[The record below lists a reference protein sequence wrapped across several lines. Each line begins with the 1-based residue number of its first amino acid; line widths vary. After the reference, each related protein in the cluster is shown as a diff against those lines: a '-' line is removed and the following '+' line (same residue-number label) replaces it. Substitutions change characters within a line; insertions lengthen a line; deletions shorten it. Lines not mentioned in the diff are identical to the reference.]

1 MTEVLHTPAT
11 GTESRAV
18 TPEQEAL
25 AREHQASLDKA
36 AAFLDDQIPA
46 LCRLTGMDVRVAI
59 GDGWATDPETGS
71 FTIDPSFFIEKGY
84 SADHCVFATL
94 HELMAHVRDIKRD
107 PVFSARQNAF
117 IMGSKDP
124 QEQQARHIFNNIL
137 TDIHGNKQIMNMLP
151 AMQEVGAD
159 IYASRLF
166 PAERDGEPVD
176 YASNPMHLQF
186 LYKIIRQEMI
196 PGSKTPVRQEVDEA
210 INQLRNFQG
219 GQIDLISFLTD
230 PGARGAN
237 GKKLSGSDRF
247 DYWLT
252 QIWPKYENLIKLDKQ
267 EAENT
272 QTQQQNGDQQTTNNT
287 TEQQDADPSQ
297 NADTKQGD
305 NPFADAYA
313 DYFDNKH
320 PEPFSPKEHKK
331 IHDAIDKATQ
341 EKRHE
346 TMTPE
351 QRERARQIAANRR
364 YQEQTGHSLREKQ
377 QYDNEV
383 KRLHRQI
390 DQMRQV
396 FQSVLDEVVATRRG
410 LSRRSHQ
417 DGDILDPNRLAQTVV
432 DIKSNVKPEAFQ
444 RYETVRGRTE
454 LNCKTDYFFVFDCSG
469 SMSGE
474 PAQAAASCAI
484 IMLEG
489 LASMERDIRKLEKEQ
504 AVDLSDLSV
513 RTSLYT
519 FGDTATCHKPLSSN
533 LNDKQRLD
541 TYAAITAADAGGTA
555 DYLALQE
562 IAHLPHDHDRQRIII
577 VVTDGASNNP
587 DAAQVAVSQLRRDQ
601 NTVVYGVSIGSDAAE
616 HLYAPN
622 AKRINDPKDLPNVL
636 QSFIEATIQT

>member
-1 MTEVLHTPAT
+1 MSEVLHTPVT
-11 GTESRAV
+11 GAESRAA
-18 TPEQEAL
+18 TPEQEAV
-25 AREHQASLDKA
+25 ARERQASLDKA

-46 LCRLTGMDVRVAI
+46 LCRLTGMNVQVAV
-59 GDGWATDPETGS
+59 GEGWATDTKTGS

-107 PVFSARQNAF
+107 PVFSARQDAF
-117 IMGSKDP
+117 VASSKDP

-166 PAERDGEPVD
+166 PVERDGEPVD

-196 PGSKTPVRQEVDEA
+196 PNSETPVRQEVDEA
-210 INQLRNFQG
+210 IDQLRNFQG

-252 QIWPKYENLIKLDKQ
+252 QIWPKYEKLMRLDKQ
-267 EAENT
+267 EAKN
-272 QTQQQNGDQQTTNNT
+272 
-287 TEQQDADPSQ
+287 TEQQNSSQQAGSDINEQQDTDPSQ
-297 NADTKQGD
+297 KQDG
-305 NPFADAYA
+305 NPFVDAYA

-320 PEPFSPKEHKK
+320 PEPFSPEEHEK
-331 IHDAIDKATQ
+331 IHDTIDKATQ

-364 YQEQTGHSLREKQ
+364 YQEQTGHSLQEKQ

-410 LSRRSHQ
+410 LSRRAHQ
-417 DGDILDPNRLAQTVV
+417 DGDILDPNRLAQTII
-432 DIKSNVKPEAFQ
+432 DIKSSVAPEAFQ
-444 RYETVRGRTE
+444 RYETVRGRAE
-454 LNCKTDYFFVFDCSG
+454 LNCKTDYFFVFDCSA
-469 SMSGE
+469 SMSGK
-474 PAQAAASCAI
+474 PAQAAASCAV

-504 AVDLSDLSV
+504 AVDLSDLSI

-519 FGDTATCHKPLSSN
+519 FGNNATCHKPLGSS

-541 TYAAITAADAGGTA
+541 TYAAITAANAGGTA

-562 IAHLPHDHDRQRIII
+562 IAHLPHDQDRQRIVI
-577 VVTDGASNNP
+577 VVTDGKSN
-587 DAAQVAVSQLRRDQ
+587 DHGAAQAAVSQLRRDQ
-601 NTVVYGVSIGSDAAE
+601 NTVVYGVSIGSDAAGQ
-616 HLYAPN
+616 LYAPN
-622 AKRINDPKDLPNVL
+622 AKLINDPKDLPNVL
-636 QSFIEATIQT
+636 QSFIETTIQT

>member
-1 MTEVLHTPAT
+1 MTEVLHPSINHS
-11 GTESRAV
+11 ESPTV
-18 TPEQEAL
+18 TPEQEA
-25 AREHQASLDKA
+25 AVERQASLDKA

-46 LCRLTGMDVRVAI
+46 LCRLTGMNVQVAV
-59 GDGWATDPETGS
+59 GEGWATDTKTGS

-210 INQLRNFQG
+210 IDQLRNFQG

-320 PEPFSPKEHKK
+320 PEPFSPKEHEK

-377 QYDNEV
+377 QYDNEI

-410 LSRRSHQ
+410 LSRRAHQ
-417 DGDILDPNRLAQTVV
+417 DGDILDPNHLAQTVV
-432 DIKSNVKPEAFQ
+432 DIKSSVTPEAFQ

-454 LNCKTDYFFVFDCSG
+454 LSCKTDYFFVFDCSG
-469 SMSGE
+469 SMSGT
-474 PAQAAASCAI
+474 PAQAAASCAV

-489 LASMERDIRKLEKEQ
+489 LAGMERDIRQLEQ
-504 AVDLSDLSV
+504 QQSIDLSDLSV
-513 RTSLYT
+513 CTSLYT
-519 FGDTATCHKPLSSN
+519 FDDTAICHKPLSSN

-541 TYAAITAADAGGTA
+541 TYAAITAANAGGTA

-562 IAHLPHDHDRQRIII
+562 IAHLPHDQDRQRIVI
-577 VVTDGASNNP
+577 VVTDGKSN
-587 DAAQVAVSQLRRDQ
+587 DHGAAQAAISQLRRDQ
-601 NTVVYGVSIGSDAAE
+601 NTVVYGVSISSDDAE
-616 HLYAPN
+616 QLYAPN

-636 QSFIEATIQT
+636 QSFIETTIRT

>member
-1 MTEVLHTPAT
+1 MTETIYMSTTDP
-11 GTESRAV
+11 ESSV
-18 TPEQEAL
+18 PIPEQEAPSDE
-25 AREHQASLDKA
+25 RQAALDKA
-36 AAFLDDQIPA
+36 GEFLHNQIPS
-46 LCRLTGMDVRVAI
+46 LCHLTGMDVRVVV
-59 GDGWATDPETGS
+59 GEGWATNPETGS

-94 HELMAHVRDIKRD
+94 HELMSHVRDVKRD
-107 PVFSARQNAF
+107 PVFAARQHAF
-117 IMGSKDP
+117 VTSSKNP

-196 PGSKTPVRQEVDEA
+196 PGSETPVRQEVDEA
-210 INQLRNFQG
+210 IDQLRNFQG
-219 GQIDLISFLTD
+219 GQFDLISFLTD
-230 PGARGAN
+230 PGARGSN

-252 QIWPKYENLIKLDKQ
+252 QIWPQYEKLIQLDKQ
-267 EAENT
+267 EAKN
-272 QTQQQNGDQQTTNNT
+272 
-287 TEQQDADPSQ
+287 TEQQNSSQQAGSDINEQQDTDPSQ
-297 NADTKQGD
+297 KQD
-305 NPFADAYA
+305 SNPFTDAYA

-320 PEPFSPKEHKK
+320 PEPFSPEEHEK
-331 IHDAIDKATQ
+331 IHNAIDKAAQ

-364 YQEQTGHSLREKQ
+364 YQEQTGHSLQEKQ
-377 QYDNEV
+377 HYDSEV

-396 FQSVLDEVVATRRG
+396 FQSVLDEVVATRHG
-410 LSRRSHQ
+410 LSRRPHQ

-432 DIKSNVKPEAFQ
+432 DIESGVAPEAFQ

-454 LNCKTDYFFVFDCSG
+454 LNCKTDYFFVFDCSA
-469 SMSGE
+469 SMRGK

-489 LASMERDIRKLEKEQ
+489 LASMERDIRQLEEQ
-504 AVDLSDLSV
+504 QNIDLSDLSV

-519 FGDTATCHKPLSSN
+519 FGSNATCHKPLGSS

-541 TYAAITAADAGGTA
+541 TYTAIVAANADGTA

-562 IAHLPHDHDRQRIII
+562 IADLPRSQDRQRVII
-577 VVTDGASNNP
+577 VVTDGQSNNP
-587 DAAQVAVSQLRRDQ
+587 GAAQAAISQLRRNQ

-616 HLYAPN
+616 QLYAPN
-622 AKRINDPKDLPNVL
+622 AKLINDPKDLPNVL
-636 QSFIEATIQT
+636 QSFIETTIQT

>member
-1 MTEVLHTPAT
+1 MN
-11 GTESRAV
+11 
-18 TPEQEAL
+18 
-25 AREHQASLDKA
+25 
-36 AAFLDDQIPA
+36 
-46 LCRLTGMDVRVAI
+46 VRVAI
-59 GDGWATDPETGS
+59 GEGWATNPETGS

-84 SADHCVFATL
+84 SADHCMFATL

-117 IMGSKDP
+117 VTSSKNP

-137 TDIHGNKQIMNMLP
+137 TDIHGNKQVMNMLP

-159 IYASRLF
+159 IYASLLF
-166 PAERDGEPVD
+166 PTERDGEPVD

-410 LSRRSHQ
+410 LSRRAHQ

-432 DIKSNVKPEAFQ
+432 DIKSSVKPEAFQ

-469 SMSGE
+469 SMSGT
-474 PAQAAASCAI
+474 PAQAAANCAV

-489 LASMERDIRKLEKEQ
+489 LAGMERDIRQLEEQ
-504 AVDLSDLSV
+504 QHIDLSDLSV

-519 FGDTATCHKPLSSN
+519 FGTDATCHKPLSSG
-533 LNDKQRLD
+533 LSDKQRLD
-541 TYAAITAADAGGTA
+541 IYAAVTAADAGSTA
-555 DYLALQE
+555 DYLALQK
-562 IAHLPHDHDRQRIII
+562 ITTLPHEQDRQRIVV
-577 VVTDGASNNP
+577 VVTDGASDGP
-587 DAAQVAVSQLRRDQ
+587 DAARAAISQLRRDQ

-616 HLYAPN
+616 QLYTPN
-622 AKRINDPKDLPNVL
+622 AKRINNPKDLPNVL
-636 QSFIEATIQT
+636 QSFIETTIQT

>member
-25 AREHQASLDKA
+25 ARERQASLDKA

-46 LCRLTGMDVRVAI
+46 LCRLTGMNVQVAV
-59 GDGWATDPETGS
+59 GEGWATDTKTGS

-137 TDIHGNKQIMNMLP
+137 TDIHGNKQIINMLP

-320 PEPFSPKEHKK
+320 PEPFSPEEHEK
-331 IHDAIDKATQ
+331 IHDTIKKATQ
-341 EKRHE
+341 EDRRKKVS
-346 TMTPE
+346 PK
-351 QRERARQIAANRR
+351 QQERARQVAANHR
-364 YQEQTGHSLREKQ
+364 YHEQTGHSLVEKQ
-377 QYDNEV
+377 RYDDEIQRFH
-383 KRLHRQI
+383 KQI
-390 DQMRQV
+390 TQMRTV
-396 FQSVLDEVVATRRG
+396 FQSVLNEVVASRRG
-410 LSRRSHQ
+410 LSRHSRQ
-417 DGDILDPNRLAQTVV
+417 DGDILDPNRLAQTIT
-432 DIKSNVKPEAFQ
+432 DIKSGIAPEAFR

-469 SMSGE
+469 SMGGE
-474 PAQAAASCAI
+474 PAQAAASCAVI
-484 IMLEG
+484 ILEG
-489 LASMERDIRKLEKEQ
+489 LAGMERDIRQLEEQ
-504 AVDLSDLSV
+504 QNIDLSDLSV

-519 FGDTATCHKPLSSN
+519 FGDTAVCHKPLSSS
-533 LNDKQRLD
+533 LHDKQRLD
-541 TYAAITAADAGGTA
+541 TYTAITAADMGNTA

-562 IAHLPHDHDRQRIII
+562 IAALPHDQDRQRIIV
-577 VVTDGASNNP
+577 VVTDGISNDP
-587 DAAQVAVSQLRRDQ
+587 GTARAAVSQLRRDQ

-616 HLYAPN
+616 QLYAPN
-622 AKRINDPKDLPNVL
+622 AKLINDPKDLPNVL
-636 QSFIEATIQT
+636 QSFIETTIQT

>member
-1 MTEVLHTPAT
+1 MTETIYMSTTDP
-11 GTESRAV
+11 ESSV
-18 TPEQEAL
+18 PIPEQEAPSDE
-25 AREHQASLDKA
+25 RQAALDKA
-36 AAFLDDQIPA
+36 GEFLHNQIPS
-46 LCRLTGMDVRVAI
+46 LCHLTGMDVRVVV
-59 GDGWATDPETGS
+59 GEGWATNPETGS

-117 IMGSKDP
+117 VTSSKNP

-196 PGSKTPVRQEVDEA
+196 PGSETPVRQEVDEA
-210 INQLRNFQG
+210 IDQLRNFQG
-219 GQIDLISFLTD
+219 GQVDLISFLTD
-230 PGARGAN
+230 PGARGSN

-252 QIWPKYENLIKLDKQ
+252 QIWPQYEKLIQLDKQ
-267 EAENT
+267 EAKN
-272 QTQQQNGDQQTTNNT
+272 
-287 TEQQDADPSQ
+287 TEQQNSSQQASSDINEQQDTDPSQ
-297 NADTKQGD
+297 KQD
-305 NPFADAYA
+305 SNPFTDAYA

-320 PEPFSPKEHKK
+320 PEPFSPEEHEK
-331 IHDAIDKATQ
+331 IHDAIDKAVQ
-341 EKRHE
+341 EDRRKNI
-346 TMTPE
+346 TPE
-351 QRERARQIAANRR
+351 QREHARQTAANHR
-364 YQEQTGHSLREKQ
+364 YQERTGHSLQEKQ
-377 QYDNEV
+377 QYDDKV

-390 DQMRQV
+390 DQMRQI
-396 FQSVLDEVVATRRG
+396 FQSVLNEVVTTRRG
-410 LSRRSHQ
+410 LSRCAHQ
-417 DGDILDPNRLAQTVV
+417 DGDILDSNRLAQTIT
-432 DIKSNVKPEAFQ
+432 DIKSGIAPEAAFQ
-444 RYETVRGRTE
+444 RYETVRGRAE

-469 SMSGE
+469 SMSGA
-474 PAQAAASCAI
+474 PAQATASCAV

-489 LASMERDIRKLEKEQ
+489 LASMERDIRRLEQ
-504 AVDLSDLSV
+504 QQSIDLSDLSV

-519 FGDTATCHKPLSSN
+519 FGYDATCHKPLGSS

-541 TYAAITAADAGGTA
+541 TYTAIAAASAGGTA

-562 IAHLPHDHDRQRIII
+562 IADLPRSQDRQRIII
-577 VVTDGASNNP
+577 VVTDGGSDDG
-587 DAAQVAVSQLRRDQ
+587 DATQAAISQLRRDQ

-616 HLYAPN
+616 QLYAPN
-622 AKRINDPKDLPNVL
+622 AKLINDPKDLPNVL
-636 QSFIEATIQT
+636 QSFIETTIQT

>member
-59 GDGWATDPETGS
+59 GGGWATDPETGS

-107 PVFSARQNAF
+107 PVFSARQDAF
-117 IMGSKDP
+117 VASSKDP
-124 QEQQARHIFNNIL
+124 QEQQARHIFNNTL

-159 IYASRLF
+159 IYDSRLF
-166 PAERDGEPVD
+166 PTKHDGELVD
-176 YASNPMHLQF
+176 YTNIPMHLQF

-196 PGSKTPVRQEVDEA
+196 PNSKTPVRQEVDEA

-219 GQIDLISFLTD
+219 GQVDLISFLTD
-230 PGARGAN
+230 PSARGSS

-252 QIWPKYENLIKLDKQ
+252 QIWPQYETLIRLDKQ
-267 EAENT
+267 EAKD
-272 QTQQQNGDQQTTNNT
+272 TQQQNGGQQTDGNASEQHSNPPQNGDN
-287 TEQQDADPSQ
+287 QQDTNS
-297 NADTKQGD
+297 
-305 NPFADAYA
+305 FSDAYA

-320 PEPFSPKEHKK
+320 PEPFSPEEHQK
-331 IHDAIDKATQ
+331 IHDAIHKAVQ
-341 EKRHE
+341 EDRRTKV
-346 TMTPE
+346 TPE
-351 QRERARQIAANRR
+351 QQERARRATANRR
-364 YQEQTGHSLREKQ
+364 YQEQTGHSLQEKQ

-390 DQMRQV
+390 NQMRQV

-410 LSRRSHQ
+410 LSRRAHQ
-417 DGDILDPNRLAQTVV
+417 DGDILDPNRLAQTII
-432 DIKSNVKPEAFQ
+432 DIKSSVAPEASQ
-444 RYETVRGRTE
+444 RYETMRGRAE
-454 LNCKTDYFFVFDCSG
+454 LNCKTDYFFVFDCSA
-469 SMSGE
+469 SMSGK
-474 PAQAAASCAI
+474 PAQAAASCAV

-504 AVDLSDLSV
+504 AVDLSDLSI

-519 FGDTATCHKPLSSN
+519 YGNNATCHKPLGSS
-533 LNDKQRLD
+533 LSDKQRLD
-541 TYAAITAADAGGTA
+541 TYTAIAAASAGGTA

-562 IAHLPHDHDRQRIII
+562 IAALPHDQDRQRIIV
-577 VVTDGASNNP
+577 VVTDGISNDP
-587 DAAQVAVSQLRRDQ
+587 GTARAAVSQLRRDQ

-616 HLYAPN
+616 QLYAPN
-622 AKRINDPKDLPNVL
+622 AKLINDPKDLPNVL
-636 QSFIEATIQT
+636 QSFIETTIQT

>member
-1 MTEVLHTPAT
+1 
-11 GTESRAV
+11 
-18 TPEQEAL
+18 
-25 AREHQASLDKA
+25 
-36 AAFLDDQIPA
+36 
-46 LCRLTGMDVRVAI
+46 MDVRVVV
-59 GDGWATDPETGS
+59 GEGWATNPETGS

-94 HELMAHVRDIKRD
+94 HELMSHVRDVKRD
-107 PVFSARQNAF
+107 PVFAARQHAF
-117 IMGSKDP
+117 VTSSKNP

-196 PGSKTPVRQEVDEA
+196 PGSETPVRQEVDEA
-210 INQLRNFQG
+210 IDQLRNFQG
-219 GQIDLISFLTD
+219 GQFDLISFLTD

-252 QIWPKYENLIKLDKQ
+252 QIWPKYEALMKLDKQ
-267 EAENT
+267 EAKDA
-272 QTQQQNGDQQTTNNT
+272 QQQNNNQQTNSNT
-287 TEQQDADPSQ
+287 TEQQDTDPSQ
-297 NADTKQGD
+297 NDNTKQD
-305 NPFADAYA
+305 SNPFADAYA

-320 PEPFSPKEHKK
+320 PEPFSPEEHEK
-331 IHDAIDKATQ
+331 IHDAIKKAVQ

-351 QRERARQIAANRR
+351 QRERARQVAANRR
-364 YQEQTGHSLREKQ
+364 YREQTGHSLQEKQ
-377 QYDNEV
+377 QYDNEI

-390 DQMRQV
+390 DQMRQI
-396 FQSVLDEVVATRRG
+396 FQSVLNEVVTTRRG

-432 DIKSNVKPEAFQ
+432 DIKSSITPEAFQ
-444 RYETVRGRTE
+444 RYETVRGRAE

-469 SMSGE
+469 SMSGK
-474 PAQAAASCAI
+474 PAQAAASCAV

-489 LASMERDIRKLEKEQ
+489 LASMERDIRQLEEQ
-504 AVDLSDLSV
+504 QDIDLSDLSV

-519 FGDTATCHKPLSSN
+519 FGSNATCHKPLGSS

-541 TYAAITAADAGGTA
+541 TYTAIAAASAGGTA

-562 IAHLPHDHDRQRIII
+562 IADLPHSQDRQRIII
-577 VVTDGASNNP
+577 VVTDGQSNDP
-587 DAAQVAVSQLRRDQ
+587 GATQAAISQLRRDQ
-601 NTVVYGVSIGSDAAE
+601 NTVVYGISIGSAAAE
-616 HLYAPN
+616 QLYTPN
-622 AKRINDPKDLPNVL
+622 AKLVNDPKDLPNVL
-636 QSFIEATIQT
+636 QSFIETTIQT

>member
-25 AREHQASLDKA
+25 ARERQASLDKA

-46 LCRLTGMDVRVAI
+46 LCRLTGMNVQVAV
-59 GDGWATDPETGS
+59 GEGWATDTKTGS

-252 QIWPKYENLIKLDKQ
+252 QIWPKYENLMKLDKQ

-320 PEPFSPKEHKK
+320 PEPFSPEEHEK
-331 IHDAIDKATQ
+331 IHDTIKKATQ
-341 EKRHE
+341 EDRRKKVS
-346 TMTPE
+346 PK
-351 QRERARQIAANRR
+351 QQERARQVAANHR
-364 YQEQTGHSLREKQ
+364 YHEQTGHSLVEKQ
-377 QYDNEV
+377 RYDDEIQRFH
-383 KRLHRQI
+383 KQI
-390 DQMRQV
+390 TQMRTV
-396 FQSVLDEVVATRRG
+396 FQSVLNEVVASRRG
-410 LSRRSHQ
+410 LSRHSRQ
-417 DGDILDPNRLAQTVV
+417 DGDILDPNRLAQTIT
-432 DIKSNVKPEAFQ
+432 DIKSGIAPEAFR

-469 SMSGE
+469 SMGGE
-474 PAQAAASCAI
+474 PAQAAASCAVI
-484 IMLEG
+484 ILEG
-489 LASMERDIRKLEKEQ
+489 LAGMERDIRQLEEQ
-504 AVDLSDLSV
+504 QNIDLSDLSV

-519 FGDTATCHKPLSSN
+519 FGDTAVCHKPLSSS
-533 LNDKQRLD
+533 LHDKQRLD
-541 TYAAITAADAGGTA
+541 TYTAITAADMGNTA

-562 IAHLPHDHDRQRIII
+562 IAALPHDQDRQRIIV
-577 VVTDGASNNP
+577 VVTDGISNDP
-587 DAAQVAVSQLRRDQ
+587 GTARAAVSQLRRDQ

-616 HLYAPN
+616 QLYAPN
-622 AKRINDPKDLPNVL
+622 AKLINDPKDLPNVL
-636 QSFIEATIQT
+636 QSFIETTIQT